1 MMTASEKRRVHLVC
15 GVTNIFCCFEKK
27 SRSNLNCVSFLLKR
41 DNYVRVSIMGPKLYA
56 DTTVVLVVV
65 TAAPAAAGEQTQQG
79 RAHM

>member
-1 MMTASEKRRVHLVC
+1 
-15 GVTNIFCCFEKK
+15 
-27 SRSNLNCVSFLLKR
+27 
-41 DNYVRVSIMGPKLYA
+41 MGPKLYA